1 MAEKILIIDDDIDTL
16 KLVGL
21 MLQKQGFQIV
31 AAPNGAQG
39 IAQAEAVSPD
49 LILLD
54 VMMPDMDGYEVTR
67 RLRANPA
74 TANIPI
80 LMFTAKAQL
89 DDKVTGFEA
98 GADDYLTKPTHPTEL
113 SAHVKALLARST
125 KGKTGTTA
133 APQAEKRAYT
143 IGVLAARG
151 GLGVTTTAVNLG
163 AAIYASS
170 KQEVV
175 VAELRPGMGTLGPD
189 LGELHP
195 RILTEL
201 LQTNITDMNRQK
213 VKDSLYVH
221 ETGLRLLF
229 GSTQPKDGIL
239 YDSADA
245 FEALVN
251 RLSYLSRYLV
261 LDLGAGLLPLT
272 QKLVTACNMI
282 LVVVEPFNN
291 PVLHSKALISDLSD
305 LGFNKRTIQAVVVNR
320 IRSDTQ
326 LNWSQVEEMLGQEP
340 IVAITPAPE
349 LIFMASRMKTT
360 AVVAR
365 PESLTAQ
372 QFTKLATTILE
383 IEKQQP

>member
-1 MAEKILIIDDDIDTL
+1 MADKILIIDDDIDTL

-21 MLQKQGFQIV
+21 MLQKQGYQIV
-31 AAPNGAQG
+31 AAPNGVQG
-39 IAQAEAVSPD
+39 VAQAEAESPS

-54 VMMPDMDGYEVTR
+54 VMMPDMDGYEVAR

-80 LMFTAKAQL
+80 LMFTAKTQL

-113 SAHVKALLARST
+113 NAHVKALLARSS
-125 KGKTGTTA
+125 KGKAGA
-133 APQAEKRAYT
+133 APAPSEKRAFT

-163 AAIYASS
+163 ASLHSASNE
-170 KQEVV
+170 EVI
-175 VAELRPGMGTLGPD
+175 VAELRLGMGTLGPD
-189 LGELHP
+189 LGVANP

-201 LQTNITDMNRQK
+201 LQANIADMNRQK
-213 VKDSLYVH
+213 VKDALQVH

-229 GSTQPKDGIL
+229 GSVQPKDGIL
-239 YDSADA
+239 LNSVDA

-251 RLSYLSRYLV
+251 RLSYLSRYLI
-261 LDLGAGLLPLT
+261 LDLGAGLPPLT
-272 QKLVTACNMI
+272 QKLVTACHQI
-282 LVVVEPFNN
+282 LVVVEPVNN
-291 PVLHSKALISDLSD
+291 SVLHSKALISDLSD

-326 LNWSQVEEMLGQEP
+326 LNWSQIEEMLGQQP
-340 IVAITPAPE
+340 LVAVTPAPE
-349 LIFMASRMKTT
+349 LLYMAIRMKTT
-360 AVVAR
+360 AVVSR
-365 PESLTAQ
+365 PDSLTTQ
-372 QFTKLATTILE
+372 QFAKLATAILE
-383 IEKQQP
+383 AEKQQP